1 MASASVARDSLSNSN
16 KKENMSSASK
26 VGEIF
31 CDAGKAFNKLG
42 NLTIQL
48 QQASQQAPNSGK
60 WREEEIEML
69 HGAVRRFASD
79 LQKISDTMK
88 SRSVNQIRNALKKKA
103 FDEAGLQAQ
112 QQQQQQQAAAK
123 EQAKLAAQSDV
134 TLNMLNAGESEV
146 DVEEMDHYD
155 GPTEEVSP

>member
-1 MASASVARDSLSNSN
+1 
-16 KKENMSSASK
+16 MSSASK

-42 NLTIQL
+42 TLTIQL

-88 SRSVNQIRNALKKKA
+88 SRSVSQIRNALKKKA
-103 FDEAGLQAQ
+103 FDEAGMQAQ
-112 QQQQQQQAAAK
+112 ASAGAAK
-123 EQAKLAAQSDV
+123 LSAKSDV
-134 TLNMLNAGESEV
+134 TLNMLNAAESEV
-146 DVEEMDHYD
+146 DVEEMGHFD
-155 GPTEEVSP
+155 GPSEEVSS